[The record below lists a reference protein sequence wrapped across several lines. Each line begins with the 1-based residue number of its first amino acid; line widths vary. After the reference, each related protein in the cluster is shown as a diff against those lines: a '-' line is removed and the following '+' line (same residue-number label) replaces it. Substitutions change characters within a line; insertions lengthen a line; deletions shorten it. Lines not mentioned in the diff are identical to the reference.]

1 MNKDD
6 NSESPATPIKLQ
18 IQVDDDIANGVYS
31 NLVMI
36 THTETEF
43 LVDFVFVQP
52 QQSRAKVRSRVI
64 LSPKQAK
71 RLLNALGQNLQNYEN
86 KFGQIEPSPPSPF
99 GPPNVH

>member
-86 KFGQIEPSPPSPF
+86 KFGLIEPSPPSPF

>member
-1 MNKDD
+1 MIKDD
-6 NSESPATPIKLQ
+6 NPESPAAPVKLQ
-18 IQVDDDIANGVYS
+18 IQVDDDLANGVYS

-52 QQSRAKVRSRVI
+52 QQPRAKVRSRVI

-86 KFGQIEPSPPSPF
+86 KFGPIEAPAPSPF
-99 GPPNVH
+99 GTPNVH